1 MPEAVEIS
9 IGRFTI
15 LPLIALGLVVFS
27 AKLRKRPT
35 QMIANL
41 LIGTSGMA
49 IAAISALPNP
59 IIWWLHILGIA
70 GMHYSVL
77 FFYFGIDQ
85 ILNQK
90 QTRPILKSPI
100 FIMTTVLTLVTAI
113 LDFTRRDNLNPIIDN
128 NSYQPTWEYFTS
140 EFIHY
145 FIMFCISLLIAMLYI
160 QNIRKYRSTR
170 LYNIRRYICTLTFI
184 IITIVVFVVN
194 INVFLAINFGDI
206 YRAKLNYVYHVGKPI
221 IFLLIIIGFVIPQRM
236 FSWLVS
242 PFLLVT
248 DRYED
253 WQKRRNDAIAAYL
266 HDHMVHI
273 VPCVHL
279 DNKHIQ
285 HLRIH
290 SEIGDARELIWSHE
304 YHPPCTPKAEAAHI
318 LKLLQMGAVI
328 STPGQYNSHTPNN
341 LIDYNL
347 SVARHLKRLERQQK
361 KRHL

>member
-1 MPEAVEIS
+1 MPEAIEIS
-9 IGRFTI
+9 IGRFAI
-15 LPLIALGLVVFS
+15 LPLIAVGLAVFS

-85 ILNQK
+85 MLNQK

-113 LDFTRRDNLNPIIDN
+113 LDFNRRDNLNPIIDN
-128 NSYQPTWEYFTS
+128 NPYQPTWEYFAS

-160 QNIRKYRSTR
+160 QNIRKYRSTQ
-170 LYNIRRYICTLTFI
+170 LYNIRRYICALTFI
-184 IITIVVFVVN
+184 IITMVVFVVD
-194 INVFLAINFGDI
+194 INVLLVIKFGEI
-206 YRAKLNYVYHVGKPI
+206 YRAQLNHVYHVGKPI

-236 FSWLVS
+236 FSWLMN
-242 PFLLVT
+242 PLLYIT
-248 DRYED
+248 GRYKD
-253 WQKRRNDAIAAYL
+253 WQKRRNDAVAAYL
-266 HDHMVHI
+266 H
-273 VPCVHL
+273 
-279 DNKHIQ
+279 
-285 HLRIH
+285 
-290 SEIGDARELIWSHE
+290 
-304 YHPPCTPKAEAAHI
+304 AHI
-318 LKLLQMGAVI
+318 NLL
-328 STPGQYNSHTPNN
+328 
-341 LIDYNL
+341 
-347 SVARHLKRLERQQK
+347 
-361 KRHL
+361 